1 MVALGDA
8 SQAVRSEG
16 EEMLCQ
22 KLAQQRQR
30 RLVAFCRRT
39 LCHVNLITLNEVAG
53 SPFQPS
59 DKERVALFAKT
70 LSAAGV
76 ETTIRESRGSDIDAA
91 CGQLKQKA

>member
-1 MVALGDA
+1 M
-8 SQAVRSEG
+8 
-16 EEMLCQ
+16 
-22 KLAQQRQR
+22 
-30 RLVAFCRRT
+30 
-39 LCHVNLITLNEVAG
+39 NLITLNEVAG

-70 LSAAGV
+70 LSTAGV

>member
-1 MVALGDA
+1 M
-8 SQAVRSEG
+8 
-16 EEMLCQ
+16 
-22 KLAQQRQR
+22 
-30 RLVAFCRRT
+30 
-39 LCHVNLITLNEVAG
+39 NLITLNEVAG